1 MEGKLPAV
9 ILVNPRYDQNV
20 GAAVRGCSAFG
31 VSQLWV
37 TGNRLTGE
45 MSPRGKPRLPRELRM
60 KEYGD
65 VEVCY
70 SDYPFDAYK
79 GKKTWEPTAGGP
91 AREIITPR
99 IIAVEIDPSA
109 VSLTWFRHPENAVY
123 VFGPEDGSLSKVHK
137 RLCTDF
143 VYIPTRKDADGKNV
157 CINLAASVNI
167 ILNDRVMAI
176 ERGNT
181 E

>member
-1 MEGKLPAV
+1 MHTAGIPRKEEKMMDGKTPAV

-31 VSQLWV
+31 VNQLWV
-37 TGNRLTGE
+37 TGNRMTGE
-45 MSPRGKPRLPRELRM
+45 MSPKGKPRLPRELRM

-70 SDYPFDAYK
+70 SDYPFDAYRA
-79 GKKTWEPTAGGP
+79 EA
-91 AREIITPR
+91 PR
-99 IIAVEIDPSA
+99 IVAVEIDPSA
-109 VSLTWFRHPENAVY
+109 IPLTWFKHPQDAVY

-137 RLCTDF
+137 RFCTDF
-143 VYIPTRKDADGKNV
+143 VYIPTRKDADGKNL

-167 ILNDRVMAI
+167 ILNDRIMSI

>member
-1 MEGKLPAV
+1 MEGKTPAV

-31 VSQLWV
+31 VHQLWV
-37 TGNRLTGE
+37 TGNRMTGE

-65 VEVCY
+65 VEVYY
-70 SDYPFDAYK
+70 SDYPFDSYP
-79 GKKTWEPTAGGP
+79 GK
-91 AREIITPR
+91 R
-99 IIAVEIDPSA
+99 IVAVEIDPSA
-109 VSLTWFRHPENAVY
+109 ESLTWFRHPEEAVY
-123 VFGPEDGSLSKVHK
+123 VFGPEDGSLSRVHK
-137 RLCTDF
+137 RFCTDF
-143 VYIPTRKDADGKNV
+143 VYIPTRKDADGKNL

-167 ILNDRVMAI
+167 ILNDRSMQL